1 MKDKLTLKEKV
12 LIKLMLLI
20 TTVLTAGDYGVKEA
34 VAKIIEDIKKTL
46 NED

>member
-12 LIKLMLLI
+12 LIKLFMLL
-20 TTVLTAGDYGVKEA
+20 TTVLCGGDYSIKEVVSKA
-34 VAKIIEDIKKTL
+34 VEDIKKTL